1 MSWNH
6 SKPAHEPSTLIKLLP
21 LLLTLAIVAVAAWVA
36 HQIYLTSRSI
46 GASASR
52 RMGSKNVV
60 LTRDGMRVGVRQVQN
75 ESYVDK
81 TQGWVV
87 KAWNLAKGDAE
98 AEAEAEAAKAA
109 STAQSRHKHK
119 TF

>member
-1 MSWNH
+1 
-6 SKPAHEPSTLIKLLP
+6 
-21 LLLTLAIVAVAAWVA
+21 
-36 HQIYLTSRSI
+36 
-46 GASASR
+46 
-52 RMGSKNVV
+52 MGSKNVV

-98 AEAEAEAAKAA
+98 AEAEAAKAA
-109 STAQSRHKHK
+109 SAAQKRHKHK